1 MTLCNSWVLHIRK
14 ERPRIDLKTESFKKL
29 TTFSSKLI
37 LGILAL
43 HFLISSYFYLLSSFH
58 FELLNWLLCL
68 LHEKTYSH
76 GHCST
81 CANWDEC
88 FSLIFCGRGWSTLFC
103 FYCAPSLPDFFF
115 LGFSFRLSLLQILL
129 VCKHQNSFNVAI
141 TASSTPQ
148 RHY

>member
-1 MTLCNSWVLHIRK
+1 MTLCNSWVLHIWK
-14 ERPRIDLKTESFKKL
+14 ERSRIDLKTESFKKL

-68 LHEKTYSH
+68 LYEKTYSH

-81 CANWDEC
+81 CADCDEC
-88 FSLIFCGRGWSTLFC
+88 FSLIFCGRGRLTLFC
-103 FYCAPSLPDFFF
+103 FYYAPSLPDFFL
-115 LGFSFRLSLLQILL
+115 LGFFPLGSHFS
-129 VCKHQNSFNVAI
+129 KYF
-141 TASSTPQ
+141 
-148 RHY
+148 

>member
-1 MTLCNSWVLHIRK
+1 MTLCNSWVIHIWK
-14 ERPRIDLKTESFKKL
+14 ERSRIDLKTESFKKF
-29 TTFSSKLI
+29 TAFSSKLI

-58 FELLNWLLCL
+58 FELLNWLRL

-81 CANWDEC
+81 CADCDEC
-88 FSLIFCGRGWSTLFC
+88 FSLIFCGRGWSTFLLLLCTFITR
-103 FYCAPSLPDFFF
+103 FF
-115 LGFSFRLSLLQILL
+115 LLVFFSFRLSLLQILL
-129 VCKHQNSFNVAI
+129 VCKHQNSFNVAV
-141 TASSTPQ
+141 TVSSTPQ

>member
-14 ERPRIDLKTESFKKL
+14 ERFRIDLKTESFKKL

-88 FSLIFCGRGWSTLFC
+88 FSLIFCERGWSTLFC